1 MDNITVVILTKNEEE
16 NICSV
21 IKNAQ
26 KVANE
31 VLIVDSGS
39 LDETVELAKML
50 AHKLFIVHG
59 IMIFLPSAILL

>member
-39 LDETVELAKML
+39 LD
-50 AHKLFIVHG
+50 
-59 IMIFLPSAILL
+59 